1 MKQEIAVTVDA
12 VIFKSQEN
20 ETEVLLIKRKNDP
33 FKNKWAIPGG
43 FLEENEDL
51 ASGAK
56 RELREETG
64 LVVQDL
70 YELKTYGSV
79 DRDPRGRTISI
90 AFIAI
95 TQHQQELKA
104 ADDAVEAKWFDLQE
118 LPSLAFD
125 HSEILEDAK
134 LWLINWLINQKP

>member
-12 VIFKSQEN
+12 VVLNNQNNKPK
-20 ETEVLLIKRKNDP
+20 VLLIKRKNDP
-33 FKNKWAIPGG
+33 FENKWAIPGG
-43 FLEENEDL
+43 FLEKDENLEY
-51 ASGAK
+51 GAK
-56 RELREETG
+56 RELEEETG
-64 LVVQDL
+64 LKINTLIQ
-70 YELKTYGSV
+70 LKTYGEV

-95 TQHQQELKA
+95 TQQQEVKA
-104 ADDAVEAKWFDLQE
+104 ADDALEAKWFDLKE

-134 LWLINWLINQKP
+134 LWLISQKP

>member
-12 VIFKSQEN
+12 VVLNNQNNKPK
-20 ETEVLLIKRKNDP
+20 VLLIKRKNDP

-43 FLEENEDL
+43 FLEKDENLEY
-51 ASGAK
+51 GAK
-56 RELREETG
+56 RELEEETG
-64 LVVQDL
+64 LKIDTLIQ
-70 YELKTYGSV
+70 LKTYGGV

-95 TQHQQELKA
+95 TQHQEVKA
-104 ADDAVEAKWFDLQE
+104 ADDAVEAKWFNLHE

-134 LWLINWLINQKP
+134 LWLINQKP